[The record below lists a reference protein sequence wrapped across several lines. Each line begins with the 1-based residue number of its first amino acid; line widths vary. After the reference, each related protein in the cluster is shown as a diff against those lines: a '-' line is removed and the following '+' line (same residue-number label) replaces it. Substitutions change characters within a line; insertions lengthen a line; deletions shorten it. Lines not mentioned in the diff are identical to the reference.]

1 LLSPPSAEL
10 NVGTRERTVLR
21 ITSMNGREHDR
32 TLRIEGRVAG
42 AEVEELS
49 RAASLALAGKSRLV
63 LDMAGV
69 TFIDRIGLELLHG
82 LSARGAEL
90 RGCSPF
96 IERLLNGES
105 E

>member
-1 LLSPPSAEL
+1 MAVLDI
-10 NVGTRERTVLR
+10 GTRERTVLR
-21 ITSMNGREHDR
+21 ITSMNGSEQGR
-32 TLRIEGRVAG
+32 TLRIEGRIAG

-49 RAASLALAGKSRLV
+49 RAASLALALSPGLV
-63 LDMAGV
+63 LDMTGV

-82 LSARGAEL
+82 LNARGAEL